1 MSVTAE
7 RAPWFAAI
15 RALDLTRARTCIYAL
30 LLIGGPALAGL
41 VTWDGPFQ
49 TPDEAANFDRS
60 VQLSEGRF
68 MPRLGPAGD
77 AAGDTLDLT
86 VQRLGQF
93 YTARFYD
100 RYIEPFGEARVD
112 FAEAWTT
119 PLAGAATFS
128 EFSNTV
134 IYFPLAHAIPA
145 AVTAGLRAAGAPP
158 LAWNYAA
165 RAANAGVAI
174 GLYCLSIMIMPDAA
188 LFILVFALLPRTLF
202 ATASLSPDAL
212 LLPVSAVFGSLLGRL
227 ARAGQLPTKLY
238 AGLAGCTIVIGVFK
252 IAYVPLV
259 VLPTLVELL
268 AKRRVSAPA
277 ILLAASALLAVGIW
291 AAWMAAIK
299 PYVFTIR
306 HDVPVDVYG
315 QLRHLMREPL
325 RSFTIVEHTIAL
337 SGRDY
342 LKEMVGGNL
351 GSTLAKVPR
360 PVSVVAWV
368 MLVAAAFVGSAGGAS
383 LSVRVGACTRR
394 FALGGVR
401 GSVAA
406 VYAIHGARCGLRR
419 RRPRPLLPAIA
430 SNARVAAAEVP
441 IRFCRGH
448 GSQRGRHRCHTGE
461 FGAVGRYDAHP
472 VLDGHDTGC
481 TQLPGIRHIAR
492 ACRLNQEP
500 P

>member
-7 RAPWFAAI
+7 PAPWFTAI
-15 RALDLTRARTCIYAL
+15 RALDLTRARTCIIAL

-49 TPDEAANFDRS
+49 TPDEAANFARS

-68 MPRLGPAGD
+68 LPRLGPAGD
-77 AAGDTLDLT
+77 AAGDTLDVT
-86 VQRLGQF
+86 VQQLGRF

-100 RYIEPFGEARVD
+100 RYVEPFGEARAD
-112 FAEAWTT
+112 FAEAWAT
-119 PLAGAATFS
+119 PLAGTAAFY

-165 RAANAGVAI
+165 RAVNAGVAI
-174 GLYCLSIMIMPDAA
+174 GLYCLAIMIMPDAA

-202 ATASLSPDAL
+202 ATASLSPDSL
-212 LLPVSAVFGSLLGRL
+212 LLPVSALFGALLGRL
-227 ARAGQLPTKLY
+227 ARAGQLSGGLY

-259 VLPTLVELL
+259 VLPTLVELI
-268 AKRRVSAPA
+268 AKRRLSAPA
-277 ILLAASALLAVGIW
+277 ILLVASALLAVGIW

-325 RSFTIVEHTIAL
+325 RSVTIVKHTIML

-360 PVSVVAWV
+360 SISVVAWV
-368 MLVAAAFVGSAGGAS
+368 MLVAATFAGSARARLCRS
-383 LSVRVGACTRR
+383 E
-394 FALGGVR
+394 FALALAVSFSVVCAVLLLLYMQYTELDADYVDGVQGR
-401 GSVAA
+401 
-406 VYAIHGARCGLRR
+406 YFL
-419 RRPRPLLPAIA
+419 PLLPVLALLLPKFQLSPLAGTAFGAAVIVATLVSSAQLVSMMRTRYWMDTTPVAPSFREFIA
-430 SNARVAAAEVP
+430 SPAPA
-441 IRFCRGH
+441 G
-448 GSQRGRHRCHTGE
+448 
-461 FGAVGRYDAHP
+461 
-472 VLDGHDTGC
+472 
-481 TQLPGIRHIAR
+481 
-492 ACRLNQEP
+492 
-500 P
+500 

>member
-212 LLPVSAVFGSLLGRL
+212 LLPVSAVFASLLGRL

-368 MLVAAAFVGSAGGAS
+368 MLVAAALVGSARARLCRSELALALAVS
-383 LSVRVGACTRR
+383 LSVVCAVLLLLYMQYTELD
-394 FALGGVR
+394 ADYVDGVQGR
-401 GSVAA
+401 YFLPLLPVLASLLPKFPFGSVAA
-406 VYAIHGARCGLRR
+406 TAVSAGVIVATLVSSVQLVDMMRTRFWMDTTPVAPSFR
-419 RRPRPLLPAIA
+419 AFVTSPAPA
-430 SNARVAAAEVP
+430 
-441 IRFCRGH
+441 G
-448 GSQRGRHRCHTGE
+448 
-461 FGAVGRYDAHP
+461 
-472 VLDGHDTGC
+472 
-481 TQLPGIRHIAR
+481 
-492 ACRLNQEP
+492 
-500 P
+500 